1 MWIFDTTRDKK
12 LYNFI
17 LFLVRITIA
26 CFMLTHGLKKLD
38 LLLSDDPVQFAD
50 PFGVGSVATLILVI
64 FAEVVCSALLIIGL
78 ATRLVVL
85 PLIVTMA
92 VAVFMIHKTD
102 GFERQEL
109 GSIYLLVYVFL
120 LVTGSGKYS
129 LDYLICRKRRKMF
142 Y

>member
-1 MWIFDTTRDKK
+1 
-12 LYNFI
+12 
-17 LFLVRITIA
+17 
-26 CFMLTHGLKKLD
+26 MLTHGLKKLD

-64 FAEVVCSALLIIGL
+64 FDEVVCSALLIIGL

>member
-109 GSIYLLVYVFL
+109 GSIYLLV
-120 LVTGSGKYS
+120 
-129 LDYLICRKRRKMF
+129 
-142 Y
+142 

>member
-1 MWIFDTTRDKK
+1 MWIFETTREKK
-12 LYNFI
+12 LYNFVI
-17 LFLVRITIA
+17 FLVRITIA
-26 CFMLTHGLKKLD
+26 CFMLTHGLKKID

-50 PFGVGSVATLILVI
+50 PFNFGPVVTLTMVI

-78 ATRLVVL
+78 ATRLVVI
-85 PLIVTMA
+85 PLIVTMV
-92 VAVFMIHKTD
+92 VAVFMIHGSD

-109 GSIYLLVYVFL
+109 GGIYLMVYVML

-129 LDYLICRKRRKMF
+129 LDHVICRKNRKMF

>member
-12 LYNFI
+12 LYNFV

-38 LLLSDDPVQFAD
+38 ILLTDDPVQFAD
-50 PFGVGSVATLILVI
+50 PFGVGPVATLILVI
-64 FAEVVCSALLIIGL
+64 FAEVVCSVMLIIGL

-85 PLIVTMA
+85 PLIITMA
-92 VAVFMIHKTD
+92 VAVFMIHKSD

-109 GSIYLLVYVFL
+109 GSIYLLVYIFL

-129 LDYLICRKRRKMF
+129 MDYLICRKKRKMF

>member
-50 PFGVGSVATLILVI
+50 PFGVGPVATLILVI

>member
-12 LYNFI
+12 LYNFV

-26 CFMLTHGLKKLD
+26 CFMLTHGLKKID
-38 LLLSDDPVQFAD
+38 LLLSDEPVQFAD
-50 PFGVGSVATLILVI
+50 PFGMGPYATLILVI
-64 FAEVVCSALLIIGL
+64 FAEVICSVLLIIGL

-85 PLIVTMA
+85 PLIVTMV

-102 GFERQEL
+102 GFEGQEL

-129 LDYLICRKRRKMF
+129 MDYLICRKRRKMF

>member
-129 LDYLICRKRRKMF
+129 LEYLICRKRRKMF

>member
-12 LYNFI
+12 LYIFI